1 MWKSGK
7 LEVGRG
13 FAAMVVLALLAGAG
27 GVLPLVFLS
36 ALCHEL
42 GHLAALRLA
51 GAEVERLRLT
61 AFGAEIR
68 ADTRYLPYPR
78 EILCTLAGPAV
89 NLALALVLARAAGD
103 YVLAGA
109 NLLLGL
115 FNLLPIPSLDGGRA
129 LYLLVCWGA
138 DPGTADQLCRRV
150 GLGCAL
156 ALTALALVLTLRH
169 GAGLFLLLAA
179 LGTLL
184 PQLPAVGGR
193 RKSGH
198 TVSSRKRYQKQS

>member
-7 LEVGRG
+7 LEVGWG
-13 FAAMVVLALLAGAG
+13 AVALLVLALLAGAG
-27 GVLPLVFLS
+27 GVLPLVGLA

-42 GHLAALRLA
+42 GHLLALRLA

-61 AFGAEIR
+61 AFGAEIL
-68 ADTRYLPYPR
+68 ADTRFLPYPR

-89 NLALALVLARAAGD
+89 NLALALLLSRVAGD
-103 YVLAGA
+103 YTLAGA
-109 NLLLGL
+109 NLLLGG

-129 LYLLVCWGA
+129 LYLLVSWLA
-138 DPGTADQLCRRV
+138 DPGAADQVCRRV

-156 ALTALALVLTLRH
+156 ALTAAALVLTLRH
-169 GAGLFLLLAA
+169 QAGLFLLLAA

-184 PQLPAVGGR
+184 PQLR
-193 RKSGH
+193 R
-198 TVSSRKRYQKQS
+198 T

>member
-7 LEVGRG
+7 LEIGWG
-13 FAAMVVLALLAGAG
+13 FAAMVLLALLAGAG
-27 GVLPLVFLS
+27 GVLPLVLLS

-51 GAEVERLRLT
+51 GAEVELLRLT

-68 ADTRYLPYPR
+68 ADTRYLPYPK

-89 NLALALVLARAAGD
+89 NLVLALVFARIAGD

-109 NLLLGL
+109 NLLLGA
-115 FNLLPIPSLDGGRA
+115 FNLLPVPSLDGGRA
-129 LYLLVCWGA
+129 LFLLVSWGA

-156 ALTALALVLTLRH
+156 GLTALALALTLWH
-169 GAGLFLLLAA
+169 GAGLFLLLGA

-184 PQLPAVGGR
+184 PQLPRRRRGR
-193 RKSGH
+193 DGRGFSKKR
-198 TVSSRKRYQKQS
+198 SSVC